1 MKSGIIFHGNN
12 KSYRNFSD
20 TSQIFQPLFVSCFLI
35 SMTVPLWLQILSFF
49 TDLILLQKKMK
60 YYRKAEQMNLV
71 SKCCIKLMINIL
83 QDTRTKSTFV
93 LKKFLLKITKVFK
106 NQTTQK

>member
-1 MKSGIIFHGNN
+1 
-12 KSYRNFSD
+12 
-20 TSQIFQPLFVSCFLI
+20 
-35 SMTVPLWLQILSFF
+35 MTVPLRLQILSFF

>member
-1 MKSGIIFHGNN
+1 
-12 KSYRNFSD
+12 
-20 TSQIFQPLFVSCFLI
+20 
-35 SMTVPLWLQILSFF
+35 
-49 TDLILLQKKMK
+49 MK

>member
-35 SMTVPLWLQILSFF
+35 SMTVPLRLQILSFF